1 MSDEY
6 PIQFEEDARSG
17 RYFISLPDQTEA
29 EMTFRKLGG
38 DVIAIDHTFV
48 PPQFRGASLASKLV
62 ERGIAD
68 ARQNGLKVKPVCSYV
83 VAQFRRHPDW
93 SDLLA

>member
-1 MSDEY
+1 MSDDY
-6 PIQFEEDARSG
+6 PIEFEEDAQKG
-17 RYFISLPDQTEA
+17 RYFISLPEQMEA
-29 EMTFRKLGG
+29 EMTFQKIGK

-68 ARQNGLKVKPVCSYV
+68 ARQNGLKVKPVCSYA
-83 VAQFRRHPDW
+83 VAQFRRHPEW
-93 SDLLA
+93 NDLLA